1 MLIFFKSWRE
11 SFWLCLTLG
20 SCKLRNYIPS
30 LQAQRRQISNRL
42 SNWPPPSNLVSNFI
56 GSIMGG
62 KKYWP
67 IFKLVGKQKGQK
79 HSEMT
84 APFLCVK
91 CTTRT
96 STHVGSEW
104 HQQPLLCLWSWGCD
118 LSPFRVSPLTLPL
131 SVCQLSTFSHS
142 ILDHCTY
149 KERMIFMSICPY
161 SQGVW
166 RLKYFRQRKL

>member
-42 SNWPPPSNLVSNFI
+42 SNWPPPPNLVSNFI

-84 APFLCVK
+84 APFLCMCQVHY
-91 CTTRT
+91 
-96 STHVGSEW
+96 THIYTCRQWMTPTATAVFVIVRVWPQSLQG
-104 HQQPLLCLWSWGCD
+104 
-118 LSPFRVSPLTLPL
+118 LSSNSS
-131 SVCQLSTFSHS
+131 SVCLSAHYLFPLH
-142 ILDHCTY
+142 
-149 KERMIFMSICPY
+149 
-161 SQGVW
+161 
-166 RLKYFRQRKL
+166 FRPLYL